1 MTDRLLGNPAF
12 QPPEPQDWAPHP
24 THRTQDVPYVL
35 APLWDQHYAATSHA
49 RAEQARQAAQANDP
63 RRQVPRELRE
73 KLKRARGAKTL
84 LQDLEEQVREFVRDW
99 EDKQRM
105 REEGWD
111 VDVDTVSDDAASS
124 SEEEEVVFVGRKDS
138 VNPNNSSSSSNG
150 VHRKTSSE
158 LRRDKLVFD
167 SLVDDHGASFGR
179 WLVHSIASYY
189 NLRTWSRTIGDPARR
204 EAYVGIPEAMLRT
217 RAGGAITDA
226 TETAIDLP
234 RPLYVLV

>member
-1 MTDRLLGNPAF
+1 M
-12 QPPEPQDWAPHP
+12 
-24 THRTQDVPYVL
+24 L
-35 APLWDQHYAATSHA
+35 APLWDQHYAATSRA
-49 RAEQARQAAQANDP
+49 RAEKARQAAQANDP

-73 KLKRARGAKTL
+73 KLKRARGAKSL
-84 LQDLEEQVREFVRDW
+84 LQDLEEQVREFVQDW

-111 VDVDTVSDDAASS
+111 VDVETVSEDDNSE
-124 SEEEEVVFVGRKDS
+124 EEEEVVFVGRKDS
-138 VNPNNSSSSSNG
+138 VAPSTH
-150 VHRKTSSE
+150 VRRKTSGE

-189 NLRTWSRTIGDPARR
+189 NLRTWSRTIGKPPRR

-226 TETAIDLP
+226 TEKAIDLP